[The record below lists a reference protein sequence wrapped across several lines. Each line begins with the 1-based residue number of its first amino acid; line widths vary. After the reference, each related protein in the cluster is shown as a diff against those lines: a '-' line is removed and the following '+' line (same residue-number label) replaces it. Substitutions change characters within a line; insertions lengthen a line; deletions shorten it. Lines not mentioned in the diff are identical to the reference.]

1 MNHKKKKQPRC
12 YTKSPSGEDMFR
24 PIPGHISCT
33 GVIGRCGLLPCAKK
47 MVGLNHMACR
57 SCPLKIIASIMIM
70 CVCVCRS
77 IRGTGGITTWTRLLY
92 LQWGIKWS
100 WKMLI
105 AVYSLERAWVSL
117 TLVWLHYACVCV
129 SMLVCLFVW
138 TDHLPEILNE
148 WMQIFHEDQYRE
160 AVEGYCQTCQSAAS
174 GTQSDDDWTWSTL
187 GTGLCFYRRW
197 QAAYRRYKFN
207 IDGDWLATSGSGL
220 WINGTQKRQKFSS
233 WFRCK
238 V

>member
-1 MNHKKKKQPRC
+1 MNNQWTTKKKPRC

-33 GVIGRCGLLPCAKK
+33 GVTGRCGLLPCAKK

-57 SCPLKIIASIMIM
+57 SCPLKIISSIMIM

-105 AVYSLERAWVSL
+105 AVYSLGRAWVNL
-117 TLVWLHYACVCV
+117 TLVWLHYACVCIYAC
-129 SMLVCLFVW
+129 MLVCLDWPLTGNFKWVNANISRRSISWSSGELLSDMSECSVRDPEWWWLNLKHAWHWFVL
-138 TDHLPEILNE
+138 LPTTAGCSQAV
-148 WMQIFHEDQYRE
+148 QI
-160 AVEGYCQTCQSAAS
+160 
-174 GTQSDDDWTWSTL
+174 
-187 GTGLCFYRRW
+187 
-197 QAAYRRYKFN
+197 
-207 IDGDWLATSGSGL
+207 
-220 WINGTQKRQKFSS
+220 
-233 WFRCK
+233 
-238 V
+238 